1 MLPRGSRRARGD
13 ESEATL
19 PAYSN
24 QSPPQQI
31 RQGAGMGRGGLRREN
46 GASAVELALIFP
58 LVSLFLFGIIEFG
71 VAFLQVQSIRTGV
84 REGGRAA
91 AVGAQV
97 TQTQQKTVDASVG
110 SIPASQAGNVQVSS
124 NQNGLCT
131 AQNIGSDVTVS
142 YDTSDLPGGGILIRI
157 PLITDMVLKP
167 VLTAKFRCEV

>member
-1 MLPRGSRRARGD
+1 MLPTLPRRARGD
-13 ESEATL
+13 ESEAAPTSDISEVP
-19 PAYSN
+19 PARARSG
-24 QSPPQQI
+24 
-31 RQGAGMGRGGLRREN
+31 RAAGRRGLHREH

-91 AVGAQV
+91 AVGAPV
-97 TQTQQKTVDASVG
+97 TTTRQTTVNASVG
-110 SIPASQAGNVQVSS
+110 SIPSSQTANVQVSS
-124 NQNGLCT
+124 NQGGLCT

-142 YDTSDLPGGGILIRI
+142 YNTANLPGGGIVIRI

-167 VLTAKFRCEV
+167 VLSAKFRCEV